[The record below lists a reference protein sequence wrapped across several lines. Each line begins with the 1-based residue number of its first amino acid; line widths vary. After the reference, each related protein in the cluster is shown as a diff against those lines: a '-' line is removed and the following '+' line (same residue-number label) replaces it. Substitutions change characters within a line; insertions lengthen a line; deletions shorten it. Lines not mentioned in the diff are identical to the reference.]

1 MSKTATKPAP
11 PLAGTPP
18 QVSAKPDPPFAGSQ
32 YHAAVEVL
40 LDALKIE
47 TQARLAAIPGRLQ
60 AMIARANRGDPDKR
74 DQRELNAINWAS
86 REEAAILR
94 RIADAEERAATLEQR
109 RADRIAADEAPP
121 AVGEETP
128 LTRFASDM
136 FAKARR
142 LRTRADLLKGKGKPR
157 QVSTLL
163 AQARQAELAGAKSQQ
178 DKLDLVWADAAIDE
192 TVALAALR
200 GDEVAVPTRLGAGRK
215 PARRV
220 TGIDWLL
227 SKGRIDCYQ
236 HQAAERYELDFAAAD
251 AIGLPSCL
259 REGGGGGQSDAAQ
272 SRRVQA
278 QSRLDKAREKGLKNH
293 QGMIDLCDQVC
304 GQGLRLRQVSQ
315 GDEKQSLR
323 NEAILLVA
331 LDLLVEHYGIL

>member
-1 MSKTATKPAP
+1 MTMTATKPDEQV
-11 PLAGTPP
+11 TPADVA
-18 QVSAKPDPPFAGSQ
+18 Q
-32 YHAAVEVL
+32 HHTAVEAAIKAL
-40 LDALKIE
+40 REDAQE
-47 TQARLAAIPGRLQ
+47 RLAKIPGRLQ

-74 DQRELNAINWAS
+74 DQRELNAIKWAS

-142 LRTRADLLKGKGKPR
+142 LRIRADLLKGKGRPR
-157 QVSTLL
+157 QVSSLL

-200 GDEVAVPTRLGAGRK
+200 GEEVAVPTRLGAGRK

-227 SKGRIDCYQ
+227 SKGRIDHYQ
-236 HQAAERYELDFAAAD
+236 HQAAERYELDFATAD
-251 AIGLPSCL
+251 SFGLASCL
-259 REGGGGGQSDAAQ
+259 RDGGGDGDPDKNQARRMAAQ
-272 SRRVQA
+272 T
-278 QSRLDKAREKGLKNH
+278 RLDNARKKGLKDH
-293 QGMIDLCDQVC
+293 AGMIDLCNQVC

-315 GDEKQSLR
+315 GDEKQSLK